1 MGQGYPPQ
9 RPLRRPH
16 LSCHCAGGL
25 TGWRWWWD
33 GSTCPEDVTVLLP
46 KPLLLPHSLCLQKAL
61 QMQPQAAQDGA
72 QSTDPVGYIEL
83 AVMSFIRRGLRSVP
97 WLLPQLK
104 LRLGKPCGVHRV

>member
-33 GSTCPEDVTVLLP
+33 GSTCPEDVTVLLQ

-72 QSTDPVGYIEL
+72 QS
-83 AVMSFIRRGLRSVP
+83 R
-97 WLLPQLK
+97 
-104 LRLGKPCGVHRV
+104 PCRVHRAGSHVLYSERAKVCAVAATTA